1 MVQGRRFMRKGWQK
15 DRLASAEKERPEAI
29 HHKVKVIEEVK

>member
-1 MVQGRRFMRKGWQK
+1 MRKGCQK
-15 DRLASAEKERPEAI
+15 DRLASAEKEGAKAI